1 MDNGYEVYCIAD
13 PLFYDSM
20 SGSNRTESF
29 DAARRPVP
37 KGWERRFLDDWV
49 VMNPVGATVPPQ
61 GWKVHASACLDN
73 AERILETVWTYCV
86 PRGIPFKFLAARNIV
101 HLHNAKYAP
110 RGSSGKFVTIYPSDI
125 DALGT
130 ILHDLG
136 ERLEGEPGPYI
147 LSDLRWN
154 EGPLYVRY
162 GGFALRHCLSA
173 RGDRVPAI
181 EDPTGALVP
190 DRRDAVFYTPPWVT
204 LPDLLVPQLAAR
216 NAITVQELP
225 YRVEQVLHFSNGGG
239 LYEATDQRTGT
250 RVVLKEARPY
260 AGLAAD
266 GADAVQRLAR
276 ERKTLEHLAGV
287 EGVPVVHDHF
297 TVGEH
302 HFLAL
307 EFIEGTPLN
316 KVFAKRYPMNDPAAG
331 PTEFAAYTEWALQM
345 CGQVEGII
353 TAIHDRGIIH
363 GDLHLFNVIVR
374 DDGRITLLDFEV
386 ATRIDEARRPTLG
399 SPAFAAPTDRTGF
412 DIDRYSLA
420 CLRLALFLPLTTMI
434 RLDAGK
440 PADFAEV
447 IAEHFTLPPG
457 FLDEAVRTIT
467 GAGGADVDAFGRR
480 VPGHRVPEHRVPEH
494 RVRALPALPDGTTG
508 WARARDSIVAG
519 ILASATPKRTDRLF
533 PGDIAQFST
542 GGLNIAHGAAGV
554 LYAMSV
560 IQAPRYP
567 AGEHWL
573 LERAARATRGI
584 RLGLYD
590 GLHGV
595 GYVLAELGYQ
605 QAALDLIEF
614 CLSEP
619 WEQLGTD
626 LTGGLAGIAL
636 NLAHFAGLAGEPTLF
651 DHALRAADI
660 VADRLGTPEDVST
673 ISGGDDPYAGLMQG
687 SSGPALMFLR
697 LYEHTG
703 DREFLEL
710 SRTALR
716 QDLRRCQLR
725 DDGSMMV
732 NEGWRAMPYLD
743 RGSAGIGMILDEYLA
758 HQADDEF
765 AGAAAA
771 IRKAAQARFYIQPGL
786 FSGRAGMI
794 LYLSRAYPPGQA
806 VWSPEVAA
814 QIRCLGWHRV
824 DYQGHLAF
832 PGEQLLRLSMDL
844 ASGAAGVVL
853 ALGAAVHEH
862 PVGLP
867 FLREP
872 RQLPPHDA
880 PVPTVLMGRNG
891 LVSSSAFG
899 GR

>member
-20 SGSNRTESF
+20 SGHSRVEIF

-37 KGWERRFLDDWV
+37 EGWQRRSLDNWV
-49 VMNPVGATVPPQ
+49 VMNPVGATVPAQ
-61 GWKVHASACLDN
+61 GWKIHASACLDN
-73 AERILETVWTYCV
+73 AERVLETVWSYCI
-86 PRGIPFKFLAARNIV
+86 PRGISFKFLGSRHAV
-101 HLHNAKYAP
+101 HMNNAKYAP
-110 RGSSGKFVTIYPSDI
+110 RGSSGKFVTIYPTDV

-130 ILHDLG
+130 ILRDLG

-173 RGDRVPAI
+173 RGDQVPAI
-181 EDPTGALVP
+181 EDPTGGLVP

-204 LPDLLVPQLAAR
+204 LPELLVPQLAAR
-216 NAITVQELP
+216 NATTVRELP

-266 GADAVQRLAR
+266 GADAVQRLQR
-276 ERKTLEHLAGV
+276 ERETLECLAGIK
-287 EGVPVVHDHF
+287 GVPAVHDHF
-297 TVGEH
+297 TLGDH

-307 EFIEGTPLN
+307 EFIDGTPLN
-316 KVFAKRYPMNDPAAG
+316 KAFAQRYPMNNPTAGAA
-331 PTEFAAYTEWALQM
+331 EFAAYSEWALRVCAQIEDI
-345 CGQVEGII
+345 V
-353 TAIHDRGIIH
+353 TAIHGRGVIH
-363 GDLHLFNVIVR
+363 GDIHLFNVLIR
-374 DDGRITLLDFEV
+374 DDGRITLIDFEV
-386 ATRIDEARRPTLG
+386 ATKIDDVRRPTLG
-399 SPAFAAPTDRTGF
+399 SPAFAAPRDRKGF
-412 DIDRYSLA
+412 DIDWYSLA
-420 CLRLALFLPLTTMI
+420 CLRIALFLPLTALI
-434 RLDAGK
+434 RLDPGK

-447 IAEHFTLPPG
+447 IAEHFPLPPA
-457 FLDEAVRTIT
+457 FLEEAVRTIT
-467 GAGGADVDAFGRR
+467 GASGRNEAAPR
-480 VPGHRVPEHRVPEH
+480 RRNT
-494 RVRALPALPDGTTG
+494 ALPALPNGTTG
-508 WARARDSIVAG
+508 WAAARNSIVAG

-533 PGDIAQFST
+533 PGDIAQFTT

-554 LYAMSV
+554 LYALSV
-560 IQAPRYP
+560 TRAARYP

-573 LERAARATRGI
+573 LERAAAASRGT

-595 GYVLAELGYQ
+595 AYVLAELGYRK
-605 QAALDLIEF
+605 AALDLIEF
-614 CLSEP
+614 CLTEP
-619 WEQLGTD
+619 WEQLGMD
-626 LTGGLAGIAL
+626 LSGGLAGIAL

-660 VADRLGTPEDVST
+660 VADRLGSPDSVDTV
-673 ISGGDDPYAGLMQG
+673 SGGDHPYAGLMHG

-710 SRTALR
+710 SNTALR
-716 QDLRRCQLR
+716 QDLRRCKLR
-725 DDGSMMV
+725 DDGVMMV
-732 NEGWRAMPYLD
+732 NEGWRDLPYLD
-743 RGSAGIGMILDEYLA
+743 RGSAGIGMILDEYLT
-758 HQADDEF
+758 HRADDEF
-765 AGAAAA
+765 ADAAAT
-771 IRKAAQARFYIQPGL
+771 IRRAAQSRFYIQSGL

-806 VWSPEVAA
+806 VWSQEVAA
-814 QIRCLGWHRV
+814 QIRRLSWHRI

-844 ASGAAGVVL
+844 ASGAAGVLL

-867 FLREP
+867 FLSEP
-872 RQLPPHDA
+872 RQPPPHDA
-880 PVPTVLMGRNG
+880 PVPTVLLGRNG
-891 LVSSSAFG
+891 LVSSSIFG

>member
-20 SGSNRTESF
+20 SRSNRSEPF
-29 DAARRPVP
+29 DAVTRPMP
-37 KGWERRFLDDWV
+37 DGWERRFIEDWV
-49 VMNPVGATVPPQ
+49 VMNPVGASVPQQ

-73 AERILETVWTYCV
+73 AERILETVWAYCV
-86 PRGIPFKFLAARNIV
+86 PRRITFKFLAARNAV
-101 HLHNAKYAP
+101 HLQNAKYAP
-110 RGSSGKFVTIYPSDI
+110 RGSSGKFITIYPTDI

-136 ERLEGEPGPYI
+136 ELLTGEPGPYI

-181 EDPTGALVP
+181 EDPNGTLVP
-190 DRRDAVFYTPPWVT
+190 DRREAVFCTPPWVT

-216 NAITVQELP
+216 NATTVAKLP

-250 RVVLKEARPY
+250 RVVLKEARPH

-266 GADAVQRLAR
+266 GADAVERLQR
-276 ERKTLEHLAGV
+276 ERETLERLAGV
-287 EGVPVVHDHF
+287 DGVPAVHDHF
-297 TVGEH
+297 TLGEH

-316 KVFAKRYPMNDPAAG
+316 KVFAQRWPMNDLAAG
-331 PTEFAAYTEWALQM
+331 PAEFAAYTEWALGM
-345 CGQVEGII
+345 CAQVEKII
-353 TAIHDRGIIH
+353 TTIHGCGVIH

-374 DDGRITLLDFEV
+374 DDGRATLIDYEV
-386 ATRIDEARRPTLG
+386 AATIDEVRRPTLG
-399 SPAFAAPTDRTGF
+399 SPAFAAPRDRTGY

-420 CLRLALFLPLTTMI
+420 CLRLALFLPLTAVI

-440 PADFAEV
+440 PEDFAEV
-447 IAEHFTLPPG
+447 IAEHFPVPPD
-457 FLDEAVRTIT
+457 FLAEAVRTIT
-467 GAGGADVDAFGRR
+467 GPSGTDGDAARR
-480 VPGHRVPEHRVPEH
+480 RA
-494 RVRALPALPDGTTG
+494 RALPSLPDGLTG
-508 WARARDSIVAG
+508 WAAAQDSIVAG
-519 ILASATPKRTDRLF
+519 ILTSATPKRTDRLF

-554 LYAMSV
+554 LFALAV
-560 IQAPRYP
+560 TRATPYP

-573 LERAARATRGI
+573 LERAAAAPRGT
-584 RLGLYD
+584 RLGFYD

-595 GYVLAELGYQ
+595 AYVLAELGYR
-605 QAALDLIEF
+605 QAALDLVEF
-614 CLSEP
+614 CLTEHSD
-619 WEQLGTD
+619 QLSTD
-626 LTGGLAGIAL
+626 LSGGLAGIAL

-651 DHALRAADI
+651 DHALRVADI
-660 VADRLGTPEDVST
+660 VADRLGTVDSVGT
-673 ISGGDDPYAGLMQG
+673 ISGGDYPYAGLMHG

-703 DREFLEL
+703 DRGFLEL
-710 SRTALR
+710 SATALR
-716 QDLRRCQLR
+716 QDLRRCLMR
-725 DDGSMMV
+725 DDGSMHV
-732 NEGWRAMPYLD
+732 NEGWRSMPYLD
-743 RGSAGIGMILDEYLA
+743 RGSAGIGMVLDDYLT
-758 HQADDEF
+758 HRVDDEF
-765 AGAAAA
+765 ADAAAA
-771 IRKAAQARFYIQPGL
+771 IRRAALSRFYIQPGL

-794 LYLSRAYPPGQA
+794 LYLSRAYPPGHAIWNQD
-806 VWSPEVAA
+806 VAA
-814 QIRCLGWHRV
+814 QVRRLGWHRV
-824 DYQGHLAF
+824 AYQGHLAF

-844 ASGAAGVVL
+844 ASGAAGVLL

-862 PVGLP
+862 PIGLP
-867 FLREP
+867 FLYEP
-872 RQLPPHDA
+872 RQFPPHDA
-880 PVPTVLMGRNG
+880 PVPARLTGRNG
-891 LVSSSAFG
+891 LVSASTYR

>member
-1 MDNGYEVYCIAD
+1 VDNGYEVYCIAD

-20 SGSNRTESF
+20 SGCDRAESF

-37 KGWERRFLDDWV
+37 DGWERRLLENWV
-49 VMNPVGATVPPQ
+49 VMNPVGASVPQQ

-73 AERILETVWTYCV
+73 AERILEAVWAYCV
-86 PRGIPFKFLAARNIV
+86 PRRITFKFLAARNIV
-101 HLHNAKYAP
+101 HLQNAKYAP
-110 RGSSGKFVTIYPSDI
+110 RGSSGKFVTIYPADI
-125 DALGT
+125 DALGM

-136 ERLEGEPGPYI
+136 ERLAGEPGPYI

-162 GGFALRHCLSA
+162 GGFVLRHCLSA

-181 EDPTGALVP
+181 EDPSGALVP
-190 DRRDAVFYTPPWVT
+190 DRRDAVFSTPPWVT

-216 NAITVQELP
+216 NATTVKELP

-239 LYEATDQRTGT
+239 LYEATDQRTGA
-250 RVVLKEARPY
+250 RVVLKEARPH

-266 GADAVQRLAR
+266 GADAVQRLQR
-276 ERKTLEHLAGV
+276 ERETLECLAGI
-287 EGVPVVHDHF
+287 EGVPAVHDHF
-297 TVGEH
+297 TLGEH

-316 KVFAKRYPMNDPAAG
+316 KVFAQRYPMNNPAAG
-331 PTEFAAYTEWALQM
+331 PAEFAAYTEWALRM
-345 CGQVEGII
+345 SAQVEEII
-353 TAIHDRGIIH
+353 TAIHGRGIIH
-363 GDLHLFNVIVR
+363 GDLHLFNVLVR
-374 DDGRITLLDFEV
+374 DDGRVTLIDYEV
-386 ATRIDEARRPTLG
+386 AARIDETRRPTLG
-399 SPAFAAPTDRTGF
+399 SPAFAAPRDRTGF

-420 CLRLALFLPLTTMI
+420 CLRLALFLPLTAMI

-440 PADFAEV
+440 PADFAEIIV
-447 IAEHFTLPPG
+447 RHFPVPSD
-457 FLDEAVRTIT
+457 FLAEAVRTIA
-467 GAGGADVDAFGRR
+467 GASGTNRDVSRR
-480 VPGHRVPEHRVPEH
+480 RA
-494 RVRALPALPDGTTG
+494 RALPSLSEGTTG
-508 WARARDSIVAG
+508 WIAARDSIVAG

-554 LYAMSV
+554 LYALS
-560 IQAPRYP
+560 ATRATRYP

-573 LERAARATRGI
+573 LERAAGADRGT
-584 RLGLYD
+584 RLGFYD

-595 GYVLAELGYQ
+595 AYVLAELGYR

-614 CLSEP
+614 CLTEQGD
-619 WEQLGTD
+619 QLGMD
-626 LTGGLAGIAL
+626 LSGGLAGVAL

-651 DHALRAADI
+651 DHALRAAEI
-660 VADRLGTPEDVST
+660 VADRLTTVKGVGT
-673 ISGGDDPYAGLMQG
+673 ISGGEHPYAGLMHG

-703 DREFLEL
+703 DRGFLEL
-710 SRTALR
+710 SATALR
-716 QDLRRCQLR
+716 QDLRRCLVR
-725 DDGSMMV
+725 DDGSMQV
-732 NEGWRAMPYLD
+732 NEGWRTMPYLD
-743 RGSAGIGMILDEYLA
+743 RGSAGIGMVLDEYLM
-758 HQADDEF
+758 HRADDEF
-765 AGAAAA
+765 ADAAAA
-771 IRKAAQARFYIQPGL
+771 IRRAARLRFYIQPGL

-806 VWSPEVAA
+806 IWHQEVAA
-814 QIRCLGWHRV
+814 QIRGLSWHRV

-844 ASGAAGVVL
+844 ASGAAGVLL

-867 FLREP
+867 FLCEP

-880 PVPTVLMGRNG
+880 PVPTVLKGRNG
-891 LVSSSAFG
+891 LVSASTYG

>member
-1 MDNGYEVYCIAD
+1 M
-13 PLFYDSM
+13 
-20 SGSNRTESF
+20 
-29 DAARRPVP
+29 
-37 KGWERRFLDDWV
+37 
-49 VMNPVGATVPPQ
+49 
-61 GWKVHASACLDN
+61 
-73 AERILETVWTYCV
+73 
-86 PRGIPFKFLAARNIV
+86 
-101 HLHNAKYAP
+101 HNAKYAP
-110 RGSSGKFVTIYPSDI
+110 RGSSGKFVTIYPTDV

-130 ILHDLG
+130 ILRDLG

-173 RGDRVPAI
+173 RGDQVPAI
-181 EDPTGALVP
+181 EDPTGELVP

-204 LPDLLVPQLAAR
+204 LPELLVPQLAAR
-216 NAITVQELP
+216 NATTVKELP

-266 GADAVQRLAR
+266 GADAVQRLEHER
-276 ERKTLEHLAGV
+276 ETLERLAGIK
-287 EGVPVVHDHF
+287 GVPAVHDHF
-297 TVGEH
+297 TLGEH

-307 EFIEGTPLN
+307 EFIDGTPLN
-316 KVFAKRYPMNDPAAG
+316 KAFAQRYPMNDPAAG
-331 PTEFAAYTEWALQM
+331 PAEFAAYSAWALHM
-345 CGQVEGII
+345 CRQIEDTVA
-353 TAIHDRGIIH
+353 AIHARGIIH
-363 GDLHLFNVIVR
+363 GDIHLFNILVS
-374 DDGRITLLDFEV
+374 DDGQVTLIDFEV
-386 ATRIDEARRPTLG
+386 AAEVDDVRRPTLG
-399 SPAFAAPTDRTGF
+399 SPAFAAPRDRKGF

-420 CLRLALFLPLTTMI
+420 CLRIALFLPLTALI

-440 PADFAEV
+440 PADFAAV
-447 IAEHFTLPPG
+447 IAEHFPLPPA
-457 FLDEAVRTIT
+457 FLEEAVRTIT
-467 GAGGADVDAFGRR
+467 GASRR
-480 VPGHRVPEHRVPEH
+480 NEAVPRR
-494 RVRALPALPDGTTG
+494 RNTALPPLPDGTTG
-508 WARARDSIVAG
+508 WPAARDSIVAG

-533 PGDIAQFST
+533 PGDIAQFTT

-554 LYAMSV
+554 LYALSV
-560 IQAPRYP
+560 TRAARYP

-573 LERAARATRGI
+573 LERAAAASRGT

-595 GYVLAELGYQ
+595 AYVLAELGYR

-614 CLSEP
+614 CLTEP
-619 WEQLGTD
+619 YEQLGMD
-626 LTGGLAGIAL
+626 LSGGLAGIAL
-636 NLAHFAGLAGEPTLF
+636 NLAHFAGVAGEPALF

-660 VADRLGTPEDVST
+660 VADRLGGPDAVGTV
-673 ISGGDDPYAGLMQG
+673 SGGDHPYAGLMHG

-716 QDLRRCQLR
+716 QDLRRCTLR
-725 DDGSMMV
+725 EDGLMMV
-732 NEGWRAMPYLD
+732 HEGWRDMPYLD
-743 RGSAGIGMILDEYLA
+743 RGSAGIGLILDEYRT
-758 HQADDEF
+758 HRDDDEF
-765 AGAAAA
+765 ADAAAA
-771 IRKAAQARFYIQPGL
+771 IRRAAQSRFYIQPGL

-806 VWSPEVAA
+806 VWSQEVAA
-814 QIRCLGWHRV
+814 QIRRLGWHRI

-844 ASGAAGVVL
+844 ASGAAGVLL

-867 FLREP
+867 FLNEP
-872 RQLPPHDA
+872 RQPPPHDA

-891 LVSSSAFG
+891 LVSSSIFG

>member
-20 SGSNRTESF
+20 SGGNRVESF
-29 DAARRPVP
+29 DAARRLVP
-37 KGWERRFLDDWV
+37 NGWERRYLENWV
-49 VMNPVGATVPPQ
+49 VMKPVGASVPRQ

-73 AERILETVWTYCV
+73 AERILETVWAYCI
-86 PRGIPFKFLAARNIV
+86 PRRISFKFLAARNIV
-101 HLHNAKYAP
+101 HLQNAKYAP
-110 RGSSGKFVTIYPSDI
+110 RGSSGKFVTIYPADI

-136 ERLEGEPGPYI
+136 ERLAGEPGPYI

-162 GGFALRHCLSA
+162 GGFVLRHCLSA

-190 DRRDAVFYTPPWVT
+190 DRRDAVFSPPPWVR

-216 NAITVQELP
+216 NATTVTELP

-239 LYEATDQRTGT
+239 LYEATDQRTGA

-266 GADAVQRLAR
+266 GADAVQRLQR
-276 ERKTLEHLAGV
+276 ERETLERLAGI
-287 EGVPVVHDHF
+287 EGVPAVHDHF
-297 TVGEH
+297 TLGEH

-316 KVFAKRYPMNDPAAG
+316 KVFGQRYPMTDATAG
-331 PTEFAAYTEWALQM
+331 PAEFAAYTEWALRV
-345 CGQVEGII
+345 CARIEEII
-353 TAIHDRGIIH
+353 TAIHGHGIIH

-374 DDGRITLLDFEV
+374 DDGRITLIDFEV
-386 ATRIDEARRPTLG
+386 AARIDEARRPTLG
-399 SPAFAAPTDRTGF
+399 SPAFAAPRDRTGF

-420 CLRLALFLPLTTMI
+420 CLRLALFLPLTAMI

-440 PADFAEV
+440 PEDFAEV
-447 IAEHFTLPPG
+447 IAEHFPVPLA
-457 FLDEAVRTIT
+457 FLAEAVRTIT
-467 GAGGADVDAFGRR
+467 GTSGTDWNAPQRR
-480 VPGHRVPEHRVPEH
+480 A
-494 RVRALPALPDGTTG
+494 RALPSLPDGLTG
-508 WARARDSIVAG
+508 WMAARDSIVAG

-554 LYAMSV
+554 LYALLV
-560 IQAPRYP
+560 TRATRYP

-573 LERAARATRGI
+573 LERAAAADRGT

-595 GYVLAELGYQ
+595 AYVLAELGYR

-614 CLSEP
+614 CLTEQGD
-619 WEQLGTD
+619 QLGIA
-626 LTGGLAGIAL
+626 LSGGLAGVAL

-651 DHALRAADI
+651 DHALRVADM
-660 VADRLGTPEDVST
+660 VSDRLGTADSLGT
-673 ISGGDDPYAGLMQG
+673 ISGGDHPYAGLMQG

-703 DREFLEL
+703 DRGFLEL
-710 SRTALR
+710 SATALR
-716 QDLRRCQLR
+716 QDLRRCVLR
-725 DDGSMMV
+725 DDGSMQV
-732 NEGWRAMPYLD
+732 NEGWRTMPYVD
-743 RGSAGIGMILDEYLA
+743 CGSAGIGMVLDEYLT
-758 HQADDEF
+758 HRADEEF

-771 IRKAAQARFYIQPGL
+771 IRRAAQSRFYIQPGL

-806 VWSPEVAA
+806 VWNPEVAA
-814 QIRCLGWHRV
+814 QLRRLGWHRV

-844 ASGAAGVVL
+844 ASGAAGVLL
-853 ALGAAVHEH
+853 ALGAAVLEH

-867 FLREP
+867 FLCEP
-872 RQLPPHDA
+872 QQSPPHDA
-880 PVPTVLMGRNG
+880 PVPAVLMGRNG
-891 LVSSSAFG
+891 LVSASTSG

>member
-20 SGSNRTESF
+20 SGHNRVEAF
-29 DAARRPVP
+29 EFARRPVP
-37 KGWERRFLDDWV
+37 EGWERRLLDNWV
-49 VMNPVGATVPPQ
+49 VMNPVGATVPSQ
-61 GWKVHASACLDN
+61 GWKIHASACLDN
-73 AERILETVWTYCV
+73 AERILEAVWSYCV
-86 PRGIPFKFLAARNIV
+86 PRRITFKFLISRHVV
-101 HLHNAKYAP
+101 HMHNAKYAP
-110 RGSSGKFVTIYPSDI
+110 RGSSGKFVTIYPPDV

-136 ERLEGEPGPYI
+136 ELLEGEPGPYI

-173 RGDRVPAI
+173 RGDQVPAI
-181 EDPTGALVP
+181 EDPTGGLVP

-204 LPDLLVPQLAAR
+204 LPELLVPQLAAR
-216 NAITVQELP
+216 NATTVKDLP

-266 GADAVQRLAR
+266 GADAVQRLER
-276 ERKTLEHLAGV
+276 ERETLERLAGIK
-287 EGVPVVHDHF
+287 GVPAVHDHF
-297 TVGEH
+297 TLGEH

-307 EFIEGTPLN
+307 EFVNGAPLN
-316 KVFAKRYPMNDPAAG
+316 KVFAQRYPMNDPEAG
-331 PTEFAAYTEWALQM
+331 PAEFAEYAGWALRVCAQIEEI
-345 CGQVEGII
+345 VA
-353 TAIHDRGIIH
+353 AIHARGMIH
-363 GDLHLFNVIVR
+363 GDIHLFNILVR
-374 DDGRITLLDFEV
+374 DDDQLTLIDFEV
-386 ATRIDEARRPTLG
+386 AARIDDARRPTLG
-399 SPAFAAPTDRTGF
+399 SPAFAAPQDRKGV

-420 CLRLALFLPLTTMI
+420 CLRIALFLPLTTLF

-440 PADFAEV
+440 AADFADV
-447 IAEHFTLPPG
+447 IAEHFPLPPD

-467 GAGGADVDAFGRR
+467 GAGDRSEGGLRQ
-480 VPGHRVPEHRVPEH
+480 HRNK
-494 RVRALPALPDGTTG
+494 ALPALPDGTTG
-508 WARARDSIVAG
+508 WTAARDSIVAG

-554 LYAMSV
+554 LYALSV
-560 IQAPRYP
+560 TRAARYP

-573 LERAARATRGI
+573 LERAAAAPRGT

-595 GYVLAELGYQ
+595 AYVLAELGYR

-614 CLSEP
+614 CLTEP
-619 WEQLGTD
+619 WEQLGND
-626 LTGGLAGIAL
+626 LSGGLAGIGL

-660 VADRLGTPEDVST
+660 VTDRLGGPESVGT
-673 ISGGDDPYAGLMQG
+673 ISGGNHPYAGLMHG

-703 DREFLEL
+703 DLEFLEL
-710 SRTALR
+710 SKTALR
-716 QDLRRCQLR
+716 QDLRRCRLR
-725 DDGSMMV
+725 EDGLMMV
-732 NEGWRAMPYLD
+732 NEGWRDMPYLD
-743 RGSAGIGMILDEYLA
+743 RGSAGIGLILDEYLT
-758 HQADDEF
+758 HREDDEF
-765 AGAAAA
+765 AGAAVS
-771 IRKAAQARFYIQPGL
+771 IRRAAQSRFYIQPGL

-794 LYLSRAYPPGQA
+794 LYLSRAHPPGQA
-806 VWSPEVAA
+806 VWNQDVAA
-814 QIRCLGWHRV
+814 QIRRLDWHRI

-844 ASGAAGVVL
+844 ASGAAGVLL
-853 ALGAAVHEH
+853 ALGAAVHQH

-867 FLREP
+867 FLNEP
-872 RQLPPHDA
+872 RQPPPHDA
-880 PVPTVLMGRNG
+880 PVPTVLLGRNG
-891 LVSSSAFG
+891 LVSSSIFG

>member
-20 SGSNRTESF
+20 SGGDRAEAF
-29 DAARRPVP
+29 DAARRLVP
-37 KGWERRFLDDWV
+37 DGWERRILNNWV
-49 VMNPVGATVPPQ
+49 VMNPVGASVPQQ
-61 GWKVHASACLDN
+61 GWKIHASACLNN
-73 AERILETVWTYCV
+73 AERILETVWSYCV
-86 PRGIPFKFLAARNIV
+86 PRGISFKFLAARNVV

-110 RGSSGKFVTIYPSDI
+110 RGSSGKFVTIYPTDI

-136 ERLEGEPGPYI
+136 ELLAGEPGPYI

-181 EDPTGALVP
+181 EDPTGTLVP
-190 DRRDAVFYTPPWVT
+190 DRREAVFSTPPWVT

-216 NAITVQELP
+216 NATTVAKLP

-239 LYEATDQRTGT
+239 LYEATDQRTGA
-250 RVVLKEARPY
+250 RVVLKEARPH

-266 GADAVQRLAR
+266 GADAVQRLQR
-276 ERKTLEHLAGV
+276 ERETLERLAGIK
-287 EGVPVVHDHF
+287 GVPAVHDHF
-297 TVGEH
+297 PLGEH

-316 KVFAKRYPMNDPAAG
+316 KVFAQRYPMNDPAAG
-331 PTEFAAYTEWALQM
+331 PAEFAAYTEWALRM
-345 CGQVEGII
+345 CAQVEEII
-353 TAIHDRGIIH
+353 EAIHERGIIH
-363 GDLHLFNVIVR
+363 GDLHLFNVLVR
-374 DDGRITLLDFEV
+374 DDDRITLIDFEV
-386 ATRIDEARRPTLG
+386 ASRVEEVRRPTLG
-399 SPAFAAPTDRTGF
+399 SPAFAAPRDRTGF

-420 CLRLALFLPLTTMI
+420 CLRLALFLPLTAMI

-440 PADFAEV
+440 PEDFADI
-447 IAEHFTLPPG
+447 IAEHFPVPPA
-457 FLDEAVRTIT
+457 FLAEAVRTIT
-467 GAGGADVDAFGRR
+467 GAGGTGRT
-480 VPGHRVPEHRVPEH
+480 VPRPRA
-494 RVRALPALPDGTTG
+494 RALPPLPDGITG
-508 WARARDSIVAG
+508 WTAARDSIVAG
-519 ILASATPKRTDRLF
+519 ILASATPKRSDRLF

-560 IQAPRYP
+560 TRAARYP

-573 LERAARATRGI
+573 LERAAAATRGT

-595 GYVLAELGYQ
+595 AYVLAELGYR
-605 QAALDLIEF
+605 QAALGLIEF
-614 CLSEP
+614 CLTEP
-619 WEQLGTD
+619 SDQLGTD
-626 LTGGLAGIAL
+626 LSGGLAGVVL
-636 NLAHFAGLAGEPTLF
+636 NLAHFAGVAGEPTLF

-660 VADRLGTPEDVST
+660 VADRLGTADSVGA
-673 ISGGDDPYAGLMQG
+673 ISGGDHPYAGLMQG

-703 DREFLEL
+703 DRGFLEL
-710 SRTALR
+710 SATALR
-716 QDLRRCQLR
+716 QDLRRCLLR
-725 DDGSMMV
+725 KDGSMLV

-743 RGSAGIGMILDEYLA
+743 RGSAGIGMVLDEYLM
-758 HQADDEF
+758 HNSDDEF
-765 AGAAAA
+765 ADAAAA
-771 IRKAAQARFYIQPGL
+771 IRRAARSRFYIQPGL
-786 FSGRAGMI
+786 FSGRAGMV

-806 VWSPEVAA
+806 VWNREVAA
-814 QIRCLGWHRV
+814 QIRGLGWHRV

-844 ASGAAGVVL
+844 ASGAAGVLL
-853 ALGAAVHEH
+853 ALGAAAHEH

-867 FLREP
+867 FLSEP
-872 RQLPPHDA
+872 RQPPPHVA
-880 PVPTVLMGRNG
+880 PVPAVLLERNG
-891 LVSSSAFG
+891 LVSASTYG

>member
-1 MDNGYEVYCIAD
+1 MDDGYEVYCIAD

-20 SGSNRTESF
+20 SGHSRIEFF

-37 KGWERRFLDDWV
+37 QGWERRFLNNWV
-49 VMNPVGATVPPQ
+49 VMNPVGATVPAQ
-61 GWKVHASACLDN
+61 GWKIHASACLDN
-73 AERILETVWTYCV
+73 AERILEAVWSYCV
-86 PRGIPFKFLAARNIV
+86 PRGITFKFLASRNVV
-101 HLHNAKYAP
+101 HMHNAKYAP
-110 RGSSGKFVTIYPSDI
+110 RESSGKFVTIYPTDV

-181 EDPTGALVP
+181 EDPNGGLVP

-204 LPDLLVPQLAAR
+204 LPDLLIPQLAAR
-216 NAITVQELP
+216 NATTVKELP

-239 LYEATDQRTGT
+239 LYEATDQRSGT

-266 GADAVQRLAR
+266 GADAVQRLER
-276 ERKTLEHLAGV
+276 ERETLERLAGI
-287 EGVPVVHDHF
+287 EGVPAVHDHF
-297 TVGEH
+297 ALGEH

-307 EFIEGTPLN
+307 EFIDGTPLN
-316 KVFAKRYPMNDPAAG
+316 KVFAQRYPMNDPAAG
-331 PTEFAAYTEWALQM
+331 PDEFAAHAEWALRV
-345 CGQVEGII
+345 CGQVED
-353 TAIHDRGIIH
+353 TVAAIHARGIIH
-363 GDLHLFNVIVR
+363 GDIHLFNILVR
-374 DDGRITLLDFEV
+374 DDGRITLIDFEV
-386 ATRIDEARRPTLG
+386 AARVDEVRRPTLG
-399 SPAFAAPTDRTGF
+399 SPAFAAPRDRSGL

-420 CLRLALFLPLTTMI
+420 CLRLAIFLPLTALI

-447 IAEHFTLPPG
+447 IVEHFPVPPA

-467 GAGGADVDAFGRR
+467 GVSGRNEDAPRR
-480 VPGHRVPEHRVPEH
+480 RN
-494 RVRALPALPDGTTG
+494 RALPALPDGTTG
-508 WARARDSIVAG
+508 WTAARDSIVAG

-554 LYAMSV
+554 LYALS
-560 IQAPRYP
+560 ATRAARYP

-573 LERAARATRGI
+573 LERAAAASRGT

-595 GYVLAELGYQ
+595 AYVLAELGYR

-619 WEQLGTD
+619 YEQLGID
-626 LTGGLAGIAL
+626 LSGGLAGISL

-660 VADRLGTPEDVST
+660 VADRLGGPEEVGT
-673 ISGGDDPYAGLMQG
+673 ISGGDHPYAGLMHG

-716 QDLRRCQLR
+716 QDLRRCKLR
-725 DDGSMMV
+725 DDGLMMV
-732 NEGWRAMPYLD
+732 DEGWRTMPYLD
-743 RGSAGIGMILDEYLA
+743 RGSAGIGMILDEYLT
-758 HQADDEF
+758 HRADDEF
-765 AGAAAA
+765 AKAAAA
-771 IRKAAQARFYIQPGL
+771 IRCAAQSRFYIQPGL

-794 LYLSRAYPPGQA
+794 LYLSRSYPPGHA
-806 VWSPEVAA
+806 VWNQEVAA
-814 QIRCLGWHRV
+814 QIRRLGWHRI

-844 ASGAAGVVL
+844 ASGAAGVLL

-867 FLREP
+867 FLSEP
-872 RQLPPHDA
+872 RQPPPHDA
-880 PVPTVLMGRNG
+880 PVPTALMGRNG
-891 LVSSSAFG
+891 LVSSSIFG

>member
-1 MDNGYEVYCIAD
+1 
-13 PLFYDSM
+13 
-20 SGSNRTESF
+20 
-29 DAARRPVP
+29 
-37 KGWERRFLDDWV
+37 
-49 VMNPVGATVPPQ
+49 
-61 GWKVHASACLDN
+61 
-73 AERILETVWTYCV
+73 
-86 PRGIPFKFLAARNIV
+86 
-101 HLHNAKYAP
+101 
-110 RGSSGKFVTIYPSDI
+110 
-125 DALGT
+125 
-130 ILHDLG
+130 
-136 ERLEGEPGPYI
+136 
-147 LSDLRWN
+147 
-154 EGPLYVRY
+154 
-162 GGFALRHCLSA
+162 
-173 RGDRVPAI
+173 
-181 EDPTGALVP
+181 
-190 DRRDAVFYTPPWVT
+190 
-204 LPDLLVPQLAAR
+204 
-216 NAITVQELP
+216 
-225 YRVEQVLHFSNGGG
+225 
-239 LYEATDQRTGT
+239 
-250 RVVLKEARPY
+250 VVLKEARPH

-266 GADAVQRLAR
+266 GADAVQRLQCER
-276 ERKTLEHLAGV
+276 ETLELLAGV

-297 TVGEH
+297 SLGEH

-331 PTEFAAYTEWALQM
+331 PAEFAAYTEWALRM
-345 CGQVEGII
+345 CAQVEGII
-353 TAIHDRGIIH
+353 KAIHGRGIIH

-386 ATRIDEARRPTLG
+386 ATRIDETRRPTLG

-420 CLRLALFLPLTTMI
+420 CLRLALFLPLTAII

-440 PADFAEV
+440 PLDFAEV
-447 IAEHFTLPPG
+447 IAEHFPVPPA

-467 GAGGADVDAFGRR
+467 GGGGANGDAPRR
-480 VPGHRVPEHRVPEH
+480 
-494 RVRALPALPDGTTG
+494 RARPLPALPDGTTG
-508 WARARDSIVAG
+508 WLAARDSIVAG
-519 ILASATPKRTDRLF
+519 ILASATPKRADRLF

-554 LYAMSV
+554 LYALSV
-560 IQAPRYP
+560 TRAPQYL

-573 LERAARATRGI
+573 LERAAAAARGT

-595 GYVLAELGYQ
+595 AYVLAELGYR

-614 CLSEP
+614 CLTEP
-619 WEQLGTD
+619 SEQLGMD
-626 LTGGLAGIAL
+626 LSGGLAGIAL

-651 DHALRAADI
+651 DHALRVADI
-660 VADRLGTPEDVST
+660 VADRLGGPESVGT
-673 ISGGDDPYAGLMQG
+673 ISGGDHPYAGLMHG

-710 SRTALR
+710 SKTALR
-716 QDLRRCQLR
+716 QDLRRCQR
-725 DDGSMMV
+725 REDGSMMV

-743 RGSAGIGMILDEYLA
+743 RGSAGIGMILDEYLM
-758 HQADDEF
+758 HQVDDEF

-794 LYLSRAYPPGQA
+794 LYLSRAYLPGHA
-806 VWSPEVAA
+806 VWDQEVAA
-814 QIRCLGWHRV
+814 QIRRLGWHRV
-824 DYQGHLAF
+824 DYRGHLAF

-844 ASGAAGVVL
+844 ASGAAGVLL
-853 ALGAAVHEH
+853 ALGAAVHDH

-867 FLREP
+867 FLCEP

-880 PVPTVLMGRNG
+880 PVPAVLMGRNG
-891 LVSSSAFG
+891 LVSTSTFG

>member
-20 SGSNRTESF
+20 SGNNRGESF
-29 DAARRPVP
+29 DAARRQAPE
-37 KGWERRFLDDWV
+37 GWERRFLDNWV

-61 GWKVHASACLDN
+61 GWKVHASACLGN
-73 AERILETVWTYCV
+73 AERILETVWSYCV
-86 PRGIPFKFLAARNIV
+86 PRGIPFKFLASRSVV

-110 RGSSGKFVTIYPSDI
+110 RGSSGKFVTIYPSDT
-125 DALGT
+125 DSLGT
-130 ILHDLG
+130 ILRDLG

-204 LPDLLVPQLAAR
+204 LPELLVPQLAAR
-216 NAITVQELP
+216 NATTIQELP

-250 RVVLKEARPY
+250 RVVLKEARPH

-266 GADAVQRLAR
+266 GADAVERLRR
-276 ERKTLEHLAGV
+276 EREMLEQLAGI

-316 KVFAKRYPMNDPAAG
+316 KVFAKRYPMHDQAAG
-331 PTEFAAYTEWALQM
+331 LAEFAAYADWALRM
-345 CGQVEGII
+345 CAQVEGVV
-353 TAIHDRGIIH
+353 TAIHDRGVIH

-386 ATRIDEARRPTLG
+386 ASRIDEARRPTLG

-420 CLRLALFLPLTTMI
+420 CLRLALFLPLTAMI

-447 IAEHFTLPPG
+447 IAENFTLPAG
-457 FLDEAVRTIT
+457 FLDEAVQTIT
-467 GAGGADVDAFGRR
+467 GSSGTGTAGRPRR
-480 VPGHRVPEHRVPEH
+480 A
-494 RVRALPALPDGTTG
+494 RALPLLPDGTAG
-508 WARARDSIVAG
+508 WAWARDSIVAG
-519 ILASATPKRTDRLF
+519 ILASATPRRTDRLF

-560 IQAPRYP
+560 TQAPRYP

-573 LERAARATRGI
+573 LERAARAARGT

-636 NLAHFAGLAGEPTLF
+636 NLAHFAGVAGEPALF
-651 DHALRAADI
+651 DHALRAAGI
-660 VADRLGTPEDVST
+660 VADRLGAPDAVST
-673 ISGGDDPYAGLMQG
+673 VSGGDHPYAGLMHG

-703 DREFLEL
+703 DREFLGL

-716 QDLRRCQLR
+716 QDLRRCQPR
-725 DDGSMMV
+725 GNGSMMV
-732 NEGWRAMPYLD
+732 NEGWRAMPYLA
-743 RGSAGIGMILDEYLA
+743 RGSAGIGMILDEYL
-758 HQADDEF
+758 
-765 AGAAAA
+765 
-771 IRKAAQARFYIQPGL
+771 
-786 FSGRAGMI
+786 
-794 LYLSRAYPPGQA
+794 
-806 VWSPEVAA
+806 
-814 QIRCLGWHRV
+814 
-824 DYQGHLAF
+824 
-832 PGEQLLRLSMDL
+832 
-844 ASGAAGVVL
+844 
-853 ALGAAVHEH
+853 
-862 PVGLP
+862 
-867 FLREP
+867 
-872 RQLPPHDA
+872 
-880 PVPTVLMGRNG
+880 
-891 LVSSSAFG
+891 
-899 GR
+899 

>member
-20 SGSNRTESF
+20 SGSNRVESF

-37 KGWERRFLDDWV
+37 EGWQRRPLDNWV

-61 GWKVHASACLDN
+61 GWKVHASACLGN
-73 AERILETVWTYCV
+73 AERILETVWAYCV
-86 PRGIPFKFLAARNIV
+86 PRGIPFKFLAARNVV
-101 HLHNAKYAP
+101 HLQNAKYAP
-110 RGSSGKFVTIYPSDI
+110 RGSSGKFVTIYPTDI
-125 DALGT
+125 DTLGM

-216 NAITVQELP
+216 NATNVKELP

-250 RVVLKEARPY
+250 RVVLKEALPH

-266 GADAVQRLAR
+266 GADAVQRLQCER
-276 ERKTLEHLAGV
+276 ETLELLAGV

-297 TVGEH
+297 SLGEH

-331 PTEFAAYTEWALQM
+331 PAEFAAYTEWALRM
-345 CGQVEGII
+345 CAQVEGII
-353 TAIHDRGIIH
+353 KAIHGRGIIH

-386 ATRIDEARRPTLG
+386 ATRIDETRRPTLG

-420 CLRLALFLPLTTMI
+420 CLRLALFLPLTAII

-440 PADFAEV
+440 PMDFAEV
-447 IAEHFTLPPG
+447 IAEHFPVPPA

-467 GAGGADVDAFGRR
+467 GGGGANGDAPRR
-480 VPGHRVPEHRVPEH
+480 
-494 RVRALPALPDGTTG
+494 RARPLPALPDGTTG
-508 WARARDSIVAG
+508 WLAARDSIVAG
-519 ILASATPKRTDRLF
+519 ILASATPKRADRLF

-554 LYAMSV
+554 LYALSV
-560 IQAPRYP
+560 TRAPQYL

-573 LERAARATRGI
+573 LERAAAAARGT

-595 GYVLAELGYQ
+595 AYVLAELGYR

-614 CLSEP
+614 CLTEP
-619 WEQLGTD
+619 SEQLGMD
-626 LTGGLAGIAL
+626 LSGGLAGIAL

-651 DHALRAADI
+651 DHALRVADI
-660 VADRLGTPEDVST
+660 VADRLGGPESVGT
-673 ISGGDDPYAGLMQG
+673 ISGGDHPYAGLMHG

-710 SRTALR
+710 SKTALR
-716 QDLRRCQLR
+716 QDLRRCQR
-725 DDGSMMV
+725 REDGSMMV

-743 RGSAGIGMILDEYLA
+743 RGSAGIGMILDEYLM
-758 HQADDEF
+758 HQVDDEF

-794 LYLSRAYPPGQA
+794 LYLSRAYLPGHA
-806 VWSPEVAA
+806 VWDQEVAA
-814 QIRCLGWHRV
+814 QIRRLGWHRV
-824 DYQGHLAF
+824 DYRGHLAF

-844 ASGAAGVVL
+844 ASGAAGVLL
-853 ALGAAVHEH
+853 ALGAAVHDH

-867 FLREP
+867 FLCEP

-880 PVPTVLMGRNG
+880 PVPAVLMGRNG
-891 LVSSSAFG
+891 LVSTSTFG

>member
-1 MDNGYEVYCIAD
+1 MDDGYEVYCIAD
-13 PLFYDSM
+13 PLFYDSLAGH
-20 SGSNRTESF
+20 SRIESF

-37 KGWERRFLDDWV
+37 QGWERRFLGNWV
-49 VMNPVGATVPPQ
+49 VMNPLGATVPAQ

-73 AERILETVWTYCV
+73 ADRILETVWSYCV
-86 PRGIPFKFLAARNIV
+86 PRGITFKFLASRNIV
-101 HLHNAKYAP
+101 HMQNAKYAP
-110 RGSSGKFVTIYPSDI
+110 RESSGKFVTIYPADV

-136 ERLEGEPGPYI
+136 EALEGEPGPYI

-173 RGDRVPAI
+173 RGDQVPAI
-181 EDPTGALVP
+181 EDPNGGLVP

-216 NAITVQELP
+216 NATTVKELP

-239 LYEATDQRTGT
+239 LYEATDQRSGT

-266 GADAVQRLAR
+266 GADAVQRLER
-276 ERKTLEHLAGV
+276 ERETLEHLAGI
-287 EGVPVVHDHF
+287 EGIPVVHDHF
-297 TVGEH
+297 TLGEH

-307 EFIEGTPLN
+307 EFIDGTPLN
-316 KVFAKRYPMNDPAAG
+316 KVFAGRYPMNDPAAG
-331 PTEFAAYTEWALQM
+331 PAEFAAYAEWALRV
-345 CGQVEGII
+345 CAQVEDMVA
-353 TAIHDRGIIH
+353 AIHARGIIH
-363 GDLHLFNVIVR
+363 GDIHLFNILVR
-374 DDGRITLLDFEV
+374 DDGRITLIDFEV
-386 ATRIDEARRPTLG
+386 AARVDEVRRPTLG
-399 SPAFAAPTDRTGF
+399 SPAFAAPRDRSGLE
-412 DIDRYSLA
+412 IDRYSLA
-420 CLRLALFLPLTTMI
+420 CLRLALFLPLTALI

-447 IAEHFTLPPG
+447 IAEHFSLPPD

-467 GAGGADVDAFGRR
+467 GVSGRNDDALRR
-480 VPGHRVPEHRVPEH
+480 RNT
-494 RVRALPALPDGTTG
+494 ALPALPDGTTG
-508 WARARDSIVAG
+508 WTAARDSIVAG

-554 LYAMSV
+554 LYALSV
-560 IQAPRYP
+560 TRAARYP

-573 LERAARATRGI
+573 LERAAAASRGT

-595 GYVLAELGYQ
+595 AYVLAELGYR
-605 QAALDLIEF
+605 QAAVDLIEF

-619 WEQLGTD
+619 YEQLGMD
-626 LTGGLAGIAL
+626 LSGGLAGISL

-660 VADRLGTPEDVST
+660 VADRLGGPEDVGM
-673 ISGGDDPYAGLMQG
+673 ISGGDHLYAGLMHG

-710 SRTALR
+710 SKTALR
-716 QDLRRCQLR
+716 QDLRRCKLR
-725 DDGSMMV
+725 DDGLMMV
-732 NEGWRAMPYLD
+732 DEGWRTMPYLD
-743 RGSAGIGMILDEYLA
+743 RGSAGIGMILDEYLT
-758 HQADDEF
+758 HRADDGF
-765 AGAAAA
+765 ANAAAA
-771 IRKAAQARFYIQPGL
+771 IRRAAQSRFYIQPGL

-794 LYLSRAYPPGQA
+794 LYLSRSYPPGHA
-806 VWSPEVAA
+806 VWNQEVAA
-814 QIRCLGWHRV
+814 QIRRLGWHRI

-844 ASGAAGVVL
+844 ASGAAGVLL

-867 FLREP
+867 FLSEP
-872 RQLPPHDA
+872 RQPPPHDA
-880 PVPTVLMGRNG
+880 PVPTALMGRNG
-891 LVSSSAFG
+891 LVSSSIFG

>member
-20 SGSNRTESF
+20 SGHTRGEAF
-29 DAARRPVP
+29 EAARRPVP
-37 KGWERRFLDDWV
+37 EGWQRRFLDNWV
-49 VMNPVGATVPPQ
+49 VMNPVGATVPSQ
-61 GWKVHASACLDN
+61 GWKIHASACIDN
-73 AERILETVWTYCV
+73 AERILETVWSYCV
-86 PRGIPFKFLAARNIV
+86 PRRITFKFLISRNVV

-110 RGSSGKFVTIYPSDI
+110 RGSSGKFVTIYPADV

-136 ERLEGEPGPYI
+136 ELLEGEPGPYI

-173 RGDRVPAI
+173 RGDQVPAI
-181 EDPTGALVP
+181 EDPTGGLVP

-204 LPDLLVPQLAAR
+204 LPELLVPQLAAR
-216 NAITVQELP
+216 NATTVKDLP
-225 YRVEQVLHFSNGGG
+225 YRVEHVLHFSNGGG

-266 GADAVQRLAR
+266 GADAVQRLQR
-276 ERKTLEHLAGV
+276 ERETLERLAGIK
-287 EGVPVVHDHF
+287 GVPAVHDYF
-297 TVGEH
+297 TLGDH

-307 EFIEGTPLN
+307 EFINGAPLN
-316 KVFAKRYPMNDPAAG
+316 KVFAQRYPMNDPAAG
-331 PTEFAAYTEWALQM
+331 PAEFVEYSGWALRVCAQIEEI
-345 CGQVEGII
+345 VA
-353 TAIHDRGIIH
+353 AIHARGVIH
-363 GDLHLFNVIVR
+363 GDIHLFNILVR
-374 DDGRITLLDFEV
+374 DDDQLTLIDFEV
-386 ATRIDEARRPTLG
+386 AAKIEDARRPILG
-399 SPAFAAPTDRTGF
+399 SPAFAAPQNRKGVE
-412 DIDRYSLA
+412 IDRYSLA
-420 CLRLALFLPLTTMI
+420 CLRIALFLPLTTLF
-434 RLDAGK
+434 RLNPGK
-440 PADFAEV
+440 AADFAKV
-447 IAEHFTLPPG
+447 IAEHFPLPPG

-467 GAGGADVDAFGRR
+467 GTSDGNEATLQRRAKAF
-480 VPGHRVPEHRVPEH
+480 
-494 RVRALPALPDGTTG
+494 PALPDATTG
-508 WARARDSIVAG
+508 WTAARDSIVAG

-554 LYAMSV
+554 LYALSV
-560 IQAPRYP
+560 TRAARYP

-573 LERAARATRGI
+573 LERAAAAPRGT

-595 GYVLAELGYQ
+595 AYVLAELGYR
-605 QAALDLIEF
+605 QAALDVIEF
-614 CLSEP
+614 CLTEP
-619 WEQLGTD
+619 REQLGND
-626 LTGGLAGIAL
+626 LSGGLAGIAL
-636 NLAHFAGLAGEPTLF
+636 NLAHFAGVAGEPTLF

-660 VADRLGTPEDVST
+660 VTDRLGGPESVST
-673 ISGGDDPYAGLMQG
+673 ISGGDHPYAGLMHG

-710 SRTALR
+710 SKTALR
-716 QDLRRCQLR
+716 QDLRRCRLR
-725 DDGSMMV
+725 EDGLMMV
-732 NEGWRAMPYLD
+732 NEGWRDMPYLD
-743 RGSAGIGMILDEYLA
+743 RGSAGIGLILDEYLT
-758 HQADDEF
+758 HQPEDEF
-765 AGAAAA
+765 ADAAAS
-771 IRKAAQARFYIQPGL
+771 IRRAAQSRFYIQPGL

-806 VWSPEVAA
+806 MWNQEVAA
-814 QIRCLGWHRV
+814 QIRRLDWHRI

-844 ASGAAGVVL
+844 ASGAAGVLL

-867 FLREP
+867 FLNEP
-872 RQLPPHDA
+872 RQPPPHDA
-880 PVPTVLMGRNG
+880 PVPTVLLGRNG
-891 LVSSSAFG
+891 LVSSSIFG